1 MITAIIVAAGRGTR
15 MGPDVD
21 KLFLEVGG
29 MPVVAHTWRLMDQC
43 SRIDQVILVVR
54 EGMESAFAGLAQDLV
69 RPGKPWK
76 TAVGGAERQDS
87 VWNGLEAINSSDGLV
102 AIQDGARPCTH
113 REHVIDCL
121 EAAQRTG
128 AAVGAQRVTDTIK
141 ASDGGVLVAAHLD
154 RSRLWAVQ
162 TPQCFRVEVI
172 RRALGEVRQRGLR
185 VTDDTAAC
193 ECIGQQV
200 ELVEGRW
207 PNPKVTV
214 PADLPYVGLLLS
226 AMWG

>member
-1 MITAIIVAAGRGTR
+1 
-15 MGPDVD
+15 MGPEVD
-21 KLFLEVGG
+21 KLFLEVAG

-43 SRIDQVILVVR
+43 SGIDQVILVVR
-54 EGMESAFAGLAQDLV
+54 DGMESAFAGLAQDYV
-69 RPGKPWK
+69 RPAKSWK
-76 TAVGGAERQDS
+76 TAVGGMERQDS
-87 VWNGLEAINSSDGLV
+87 VWNGLEAIDSADGWV

-113 REHVIDCL
+113 REHVMDCL
-121 EAAQRTG
+121 AAAERTG

-162 TPQCFRVEVI
+162 TPQCFRLEVI
-172 RRALGEVRQRGLR
+172 RRALGEVRRRGLR

-193 ECIGQQV
+193 ESIGQRV
-200 ELVEGRW
+200 ELVEGKW

-214 PADLPYVGLLLS
+214 PSDLPYVGLLLKGL
-226 AMWG
+226 WG